1 MSLYI
6 DRDMELGGNICFPAN
21 TPVTTDQGIIRI
33 DQLVRNI
40 NTIRKQPIVAIT
52 KTILNGDYL
61 VCFEKD
67 SIFKNVPNQKTTMS
81 PQHKIFYNG
90 NLIEAK
96 DFLDKFNAVSRVPYA
111 GEPLY
116 NVLMEDYNKM
126 LVNNLIVE
134 TLHPENPIAELYR
147 LYDNPTR
154 VEQEEYIRHQNNSL
168 ITMMELKQRFACLSK

>member
-1 MSLYI
+1 MSLFVNSN
-6 DRDMELGGNICFPAN
+6 MELGGNICFPAN
-21 TPVTTDQGIIRI
+21 TPITTDQGTIRI

-52 KTILNGDYL
+52 KTILSGDYL

-67 SIFKNVPNQKTTMS
+67 SIFQNVPNQKTIMS
-81 PQHKIFYNG
+81 PQHKVFYNG
-90 NLIEAK
+90 NMIEAK
-96 DFLDKFNAVSRVPYA
+96 DFLDKFNAVSRVPYT

-116 NVLMEDYNKM
+116 NILMGDYNKM

-134 TLHPENPIAELYR
+134 TLHSENPIAELYR

-154 VEQEEYIRHQNNSL
+154 LEQEEYIRHQNNSL
-168 ITMMELKQRFACLSK
+168 MTMMELKQRFACLTK